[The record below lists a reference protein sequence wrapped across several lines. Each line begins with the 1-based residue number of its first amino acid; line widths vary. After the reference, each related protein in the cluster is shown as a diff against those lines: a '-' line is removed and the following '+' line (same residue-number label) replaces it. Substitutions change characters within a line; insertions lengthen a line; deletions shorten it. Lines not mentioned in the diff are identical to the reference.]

1 MHYLCH
7 HEIDRCLSL
16 SKLLVLHH
24 STVEISSLSTKHV
37 GPFSDVH
44 RWRPGWVGTGFGRH
58 FPTGGKIRG
67 LFVLGLCWLWSKRWG
82 GVSCD
87 ILGGWPRTAGLL
99 WTLLVPLLYCMH
111 LSGAYIEGVSGVPE
125 TALFLYHQAGKCP
138 FSNNLTILGYSRIC

>member
-1 MHYLCH
+1 MSAHSVTSTGEGLGEWAPASGGTFLRAAKSEAYLY
-7 HEIDRCLSL
+7 LGS
-16 SKLLVLHH
+16 
-24 STVEISSLSTKHV
+24 V
-37 GPFSDVH
+37 GCDQSD
-44 RWRPGWVGTGFGRH
+44 
-58 FPTGGKIRG
+58 GG
-67 LFVLGLCWLWSKRWG
+67 G
-82 GVSCD
+82 GSCD